1 MKIRMNF
8 KGIVTLSLAAAM
20 LSGTFAFA
28 QTVNTEDSIMLISE
42 NMEEE
47 ISVSYAAKYGTVTD
61 VEAIE
66 GGTSL
71 MLEDGDMGL
80 VVNVEDGAF
89 VMDAEDGSFKS
100 VEEIEEGMNL
110 TVVINE
116 FTPMTMSIPPMINM
130 PDAIIVNGENSRA
143 DVLKFGND
151 LVSED
156 GNLMLNISPETVIT
170 DIRGSRRIF
179 TEADVKGA
187 TAVVVYSFAT
197 MSIPAQTN
205 PERIIIL
212 SEGETEIVGLRDAAE
227 KAGYDVKW
235 TGNDKEVVISKDDVE
250 IKVLCGSAVAE
261 KTDSY
266 GIRTTTVLKEAVYL
280 ENSKMMVSS
289 DIESLF

>member
-1 MKIRMNF
+1 MNRRMNF
-8 KGIVTLSLAAAM
+8 KGIITLSLAAAM

-28 QTVNTEDSIMLISE
+28 QTVNAEDSVMLISE

-47 ISVSYAAKYGTVTD
+47 ISVSYAAKYGTVTG

-66 GGTSL
+66 GGISI

-80 VVNVEDGAF
+80 IVNVEEGAY
-89 VMDAEDGSFKS
+89 VMNAEDGTFKS

-130 PDAIIVNGENSRA
+130 PDAIIVSGENCRA

-212 SEGETEIVGLRDAAE
+212 NEGKTETVGLRDTAE

-235 TGNDKEVVISKDDVE
+235 TGNDKEVVLSKDGVE

-261 KTDSY
+261 KTDLY
-266 GIRTTTVLKEAVYL
+266 GIKTSTVLKEAVYL